1 MKLDLSGR
9 VALVTGASRGIGQAI
24 ALALAEAGA
33 KVGVNYAASSEAAEE
48 VVSRIKEAG
57 GEALAVRFDVS
68 RADEVSEGVR
78 RLEEG
83 LGPVD
88 ILVNNAGITKDT
100 LLLRMKEEDWDTVLE
115 VNLKGAFLCTK
126 AVLQGMMKR
135 RFGRIINIS
144 SVIAF
149 SGNVGQTNY
158 AASKAGLIGFT
169 KSLARE
175 VASRGI
181 TVNAVAPGFIETDM
195 TAKIPAKIKEALV
208 SQIPL
213 GRVGQPEEV
222 APAVVFLASEAASYI
237 TGQVIHVN
245 GGIYM

>member
-1 MKLDLSGR
+1 MKLDLGGK
-9 VALVTGASRGIGQAI
+9 VALVTGASRGIGRAI

-33 KVGVNYAASSEAAEE
+33 KVGVNYAASAGAAGE
-48 VVSRIKEAG
+48 VVSLIKEAG
-57 GEALAVRFDVS
+57 GEALAVKFDVS
-68 RADEVSEGVR
+68 KAEEVAEGVKMV
-78 RLEEG
+78 EEN
-83 LGPVD
+83 LGPID

-100 LLLRMKEEDWDTVLE
+100 LLLRMKEEDWDAVME

-126 AVLQGMMKR
+126 AVIQGMMKR
-135 RFGRIINIS
+135 RFGRIVNIS

-149 SGNVGQTNY
+149 SGNAGQTNY

-195 TAKIPAKIKEALV
+195 TAKIPEKIKEALL

-213 GRVGQPEEV
+213 GRVGRPEEV
-222 APAVVFLASEAASYI
+222 SPAVVFLASEAASYI

>member
-1 MKLDLSGR
+1 MRLEGK
-9 VALVTGASRGIGQAI
+9 VALVTGASRGIGRAI
-24 ALALAEAGA
+24 SLALAEAGA
-33 KVGVNYAASSEAAEE
+33 KVGVNYASSAQAAEE
-48 VVSRIKEAG
+48 VVAQIKEMG
-57 GEALAVRFDVS
+57 GEALALRFDV
-68 RADEVSEGVR
+68 RNKEEVEAGVKE
-78 RLEEG
+78 LEKA

-88 ILVNNAGITKDT
+88 ILVNNAGVTRDGLFI
-100 LLLRMKEEDWDTVLE
+100 RMKEEDWDYVLE
-115 VNLKGAFLCTK
+115 VNLKGAFNCTR

-158 AASKAGLIGFT
+158 AASKAALIGFT

-195 TAKIPAKIKEALV
+195 TAKIPEKIKEALIG
-208 SQIPL
+208 QIPL
-213 GRVGQPEEV
+213 GRVGRPEEV
-222 APAVVFLASEAASYI
+222 APAVVFLASEASSYI
-237 TGQVIHVN
+237 TGQVLHVN

>member
-1 MKLDLSGR
+1 MKLDLAGK
-9 VALVTGASRGIGQAI
+9 VALVTGASRGIGRAI

-48 VVSRIKEAG
+48 VVSRIKKAG

-68 RADEVSEGVR
+68 QAGEVLEGVQK
-78 RLEEG
+78 LKET

-100 LLLRMKEEDWDTVLE
+100 LLLRMKEEDWEAVLA

-158 AASKAGLIGFT
+158 AASKAALIGFT

-195 TAKIPAKIKEALV
+195 TAKIPEKIKETLV

-213 GRVGQPEEV
+213 GRVGKPEEV
-222 APAVVFLASEAASYI
+222 SPAVVFLASEAASYI

>member
-1 MKLDLSGR
+1 MRLDGKI
-9 VALVTGASRGIGQAI
+9 ALVTGASRGIGRAIAI
-24 ALALAEAGA
+24 ALAKARA
-33 KVGVNYAASSEAAEE
+33 KVGVNYASSAEAAEE
-48 VVSRIKEAG
+48 VVEKIKAAG
-57 GEALAVRFDVS
+57 GEALAVKFDV
-68 RADEVSEGVR
+68 RKVEEVTAGV
-78 RLEEG
+78 EKVEST

-88 ILVNNAGITKDT
+88 ILVNNAGVTKDT
-100 LLLRMKEEDWDTVLE
+100 LFLRMKEEDWDYVLE
-115 VNLKGAFLCTK
+115 VNLKGAFNCTK
-126 AVLQGMMKR
+126 AVLQGMLKR

-149 SGNVGQTNY
+149 AGNVGQTNY

-169 KSLARE
+169 KSLAKE
-175 VASRGI
+175 VASRGV

-195 TAKIPAKIKEALV
+195 TAKIPEKIKEALI

-222 APAVVFLASEAASYI
+222 APAVVFLASPEASYI

>member
-1 MKLDLSGR
+1 MRLEGK
-9 VALVTGASRGIGQAI
+9 VALVTGASRGIGRAI
-24 ALALAEAGA
+24 SLALAEAGA
-33 KVGVNYAASSEAAEE
+33 KVGVNYASSAQAAEE
-48 VVSRIKEAG
+48 VVARIKEQG
-57 GEALAVRFDVS
+57 GKALALKFDV
-68 RADEVSEGVR
+68 RNKDEVEAGVKE
-78 RLEEG
+78 LEEA

-88 ILVNNAGITKDT
+88 ILVNNAGVTKDA
-100 LLLRMKEEDWDTVLE
+100 LFLRMKEEDWDFVLE
-115 VNLKGAFLCTK
+115 VNLKGAFNCTK

-158 AASKAGLIGFT
+158 AASKAALIGFT

-195 TAKIPAKIKEALV
+195 TAKIPAKIKEALIG
-208 SQIPL
+208 QIPM
-213 GRVGQPEEV
+213 GRVGRPEEV
-222 APAVVFLASEAASYI
+222 APAVVFLASEASSYI

>member
-1 MKLDLSGR
+1 MRLDGK
-9 VALVTGASRGIGQAI
+9 VALVTGASRGIGRAI

-33 KVGVNYAASSEAAEE
+33 RVGVNYAASAQAAEE
-48 VVSRIKEAG
+48 VVNRIKEAG
-57 GEALAVRFDVS
+57 GEALAVKFDVRS
-68 RADEVSEGVR
+68 
-78 RLEEG
+78 LEEVQAG
-83 LGPVD
+83 VKRVEETLGPVD
-88 ILVNNAGITKDT
+88 ILVNNAGVTKDG
-100 LLLRMKEEDWDTVLE
+100 LFLRMKETDWDYVLE
-115 VNLKGAFLCTK
+115 VNLKGAFNCTK
-126 AVLQGMMKR
+126 TVLQGMMKR
-135 RFGRIINIS
+135 RFGRVINIS

-175 VASRGI
+175 VAGRGI

-195 TAKIPAKIKEALV
+195 TAQIPEKIKEALV
-208 SQIPL
+208 AQIPL
-213 GRVGQPEEV
+213 GRVGRPEEV
-222 APAVVFLASEAASYI
+222 APAVVFLASEGASYI

>member
-1 MKLDLSGR
+1 MKLDLRGKT
-9 VALVTGASRGIGQAI
+9 ALVTGASRGIGRAI
-24 ALALAEAGA
+24 ALALGEAGA
-33 KVGVNYAASSEAAEE
+33 RVGVNYAASSEAAEE
-48 VVSRIKEAG
+48 VVSRLKDLGVEAK
-57 GEALAVRFDVS
+57 AVKFDVS
-68 RADEVSEGVR
+68 QAEEVAEGVKEI
-78 RLEEG
+78 EEA
-83 LGPVD
+83 LGPID

-100 LLLRMKEEDWDTVLE
+100 LFLRMKEKDWEAVLA
-115 VNLKGAFLCTK
+115 VNLTGAFLCTR

-195 TAKIPAKIKEALV
+195 TAKIPEKIKENLIN
-208 SQIPL
+208 QIPL
-213 GRVGQPEEV
+213 GRVGTPEEV

>member
-1 MKLDLSGR
+1 MRLDGK
-9 VALVTGASRGIGQAI
+9 VALVTGASRGIGRAI

-33 KVGVNYAASSEAAEE
+33 RVGVNYAASAQAAEE
-48 VVSRIKEAG
+48 VVNRIKEAG
-57 GEALAVRFDVS
+57 GEALAVKFDVRS
-68 RADEVSEGVR
+68 
-78 RLEEG
+78 LEEVQTG
-83 LGPVD
+83 VKRVEETLGPVD
-88 ILVNNAGITKDT
+88 ILVNNAGVTKDG
-100 LLLRMKEEDWDTVLE
+100 LFLRMKETDWDYVLE
-115 VNLKGAFLCTK
+115 VNLKGAFNCTK

-135 RFGRIINIS
+135 RFGRVINIS

-175 VASRGI
+175 VAGRGI

-195 TAKIPAKIKEALV
+195 TAQIPEKIKEALV
-208 SQIPL
+208 AQIPL
-213 GRVGQPEEV
+213 GRVGRPEEV
-222 APAVVFLASEAASYI
+222 APAVVFLASEGASYI

>member
-1 MKLDLSGR
+1 MKLDLGGK
-9 VALVTGASRGIGQAI
+9 VALVTGASRGIGRAI

-33 KVGVNYAASSEAAEE
+33 KVGVNYAASAGAAEE
-48 VVSRIKEAG
+48 VVSLIKEAG
-57 GEALAVRFDVS
+57 GEALAVKFDVS
-68 RADEVSEGVR
+68 RAEEVAEGVKMV
-78 RLEEG
+78 EEN
-83 LGPVD
+83 LGPID

-100 LLLRMKEEDWDTVLE
+100 LLLRMKEEDWDAVME

-126 AVLQGMMKR
+126 AVIQGMMKR
-135 RFGRIINIS
+135 RFGRIVNIS

-149 SGNVGQTNY
+149 SGNAGQTNY

-195 TAKIPAKIKEALV
+195 TAKIPEKIKEALL

-213 GRVGQPEEV
+213 GRVGRPEEV
-222 APAVVFLASEAASYI
+222 SPAVVFLASEAASYI

>member
-1 MKLDLSGR
+1 MRLDGK
-9 VALVTGASRGIGQAI
+9 VALVTGASRGIGRAI

-33 KVGVNYAASSEAAEE
+33 RVGVNYAASAQAAEE
-48 VVSRIKEAG
+48 VVNRIKEAG
-57 GEALAVRFDVS
+57 GEALAVKFDVRS
-68 RADEVSEGVR
+68 
-78 RLEEG
+78 LEEVQAG
-83 LGPVD
+83 VKRVEETLGPVD
-88 ILVNNAGITKDT
+88 ILVNNAGVTKDG
-100 LLLRMKEEDWDTVLE
+100 LFLRMKETDWDYVLE
-115 VNLKGAFLCTK
+115 VNLKGAFNCTK

-135 RFGRIINIS
+135 RFGRVINIS

-175 VASRGI
+175 VAGRGI

-195 TAKIPAKIKEALV
+195 TAQIPEKIKEALV
-208 SQIPL
+208 AQIPL
-213 GRVGQPEEV
+213 RRVGRPEEV
-222 APAVVFLASEAASYI
+222 APAVVFLASEGASYI

>member
-1 MKLDLSGR
+1 MRLEGK
-9 VALVTGASRGIGQAI
+9 VALVTGASRGIGRAI
-24 ALALAEAGA
+24 SLALAEAGA
-33 KVGVNYAASSEAAEE
+33 KVGVNYASSAQAAEE
-48 VVSRIKEAG
+48 VVAQIKEMG
-57 GEALAVRFDVS
+57 GEALALRFDV
-68 RADEVSEGVR
+68 RNKEEVEAGVKE
-78 RLEEG
+78 LEKA

-88 ILVNNAGITKDT
+88 ILVNNAGVTRDALFI
-100 LLLRMKEEDWDTVLE
+100 RMKEEDWDYVLE
-115 VNLKGAFLCTK
+115 VNLKGAFNCTR

-158 AASKAGLIGFT
+158 AASKAALIGFT

-195 TAKIPAKIKEALV
+195 TAKIPEKIKEALL

-213 GRVGQPEEV
+213 GRVGRPEEV
-222 APAVVFLASEAASYI
+222 APAVVFLASEASSYI
-237 TGQVIHVN
+237 TGQVLHVN

>member
-1 MKLDLSGR
+1 MRLDGK
-9 VALVTGASRGIGQAI
+9 VALVTGASRGIGRAI

-33 KVGVNYAASSEAAEE
+33 RVGVNYAASAQAAEE
-48 VVSRIKEAG
+48 VVNRIKEAG
-57 GEALAVRFDVS
+57 GEALAVKFDVRS
-68 RADEVSEGVR
+68 
-78 RLEEG
+78 LEEVQAG
-83 LGPVD
+83 VKRVEETLGPVD
-88 ILVNNAGITKDT
+88 ILVNNAGVTKDG
-100 LLLRMKEEDWDTVLE
+100 LFLRMKETDWDYVLE
-115 VNLKGAFLCTK
+115 VNLKGAFNCTK

-135 RFGRIINIS
+135 RFGRVINIS

-175 VASRGI
+175 VAGRGI

-195 TAKIPAKIKEALV
+195 TAQIPEKIKEALV
-208 SQIPL
+208 AQIPL
-213 GRVGQPEEV
+213 GRVGRPEEV
-222 APAVVFLASEAASYI
+222 APAVVFLASEGASYI

>member
-1 MKLDLSGR
+1 MRLEGK
-9 VALVTGASRGIGQAI
+9 VALVTGASRGIGRAI
-24 ALALAEAGA
+24 SLALAEAGA
-33 KVGVNYAASSEAAEE
+33 KVGVNYASSAQAAEE
-48 VVSRIKEAG
+48 VVAQIKEMG
-57 GEALAVRFDVS
+57 GEALALRFDV
-68 RADEVSEGVR
+68 RNKEEVEAGVKE
-78 RLEEG
+78 LEKA

-88 ILVNNAGITKDT
+88 ILVNNAGVTRDGLFI
-100 LLLRMKEEDWDTVLE
+100 RMKEEDWDYVLE
-115 VNLKGAFLCTK
+115 VNLKGAFNCTR

-158 AASKAGLIGFT
+158 AASKAALIGFT

-195 TAKIPAKIKEALV
+195 TAKIPEKIKEALLG
-208 SQIPL
+208 QIPL
-213 GRVGQPEEV
+213 GRVGRPEEV
-222 APAVVFLASEAASYI
+222 APAVVFLASEASSYI
-237 TGQVIHVN
+237 TGQVLHVN

>member
-1 MKLDLSGR
+1 MRLDGK
-9 VALVTGASRGIGQAI
+9 VALVTGASRGIGRAI

-33 KVGVNYAASSEAAEE
+33 KVGVNYAASAQAAEE
-48 VVSRIKEAG
+48 VVNRIKEAG
-57 GEALAVRFDVS
+57 GEALAVKFDVRS
-68 RADEVSEGVR
+68 
-78 RLEEG
+78 LEEVQAG
-83 LGPVD
+83 VKKVEETLGPVD
-88 ILVNNAGITKDT
+88 ILVNNAGVTKDG
-100 LLLRMKEEDWDTVLE
+100 LFIRMKETDWDYVLE
-115 VNLKGAFLCTK
+115 VNLKGAFNCTK

-135 RFGRIINIS
+135 RFGRVINIS

-175 VASRGI
+175 VAGRGI

-195 TAKIPAKIKEALV
+195 TAQIPEKIKEALV
-208 SQIPL
+208 AQIPL
-213 GRVGQPEEV
+213 GRVGLPEEV
-222 APAVVFLASEAASYI
+222 APAVVFLASEGASYI

>member
-1 MKLDLSGR
+1 MRLDGK
-9 VALVTGASRGIGQAI
+9 VALVTGASRGIGRAI
-24 ALALAEAGA
+24 ALALAEAGV
-33 KVGVNYAASSEAAEE
+33 KVGVNYAASAQAAEE
-48 VVSRIKEAG
+48 VVNRIKEAG
-57 GEALAVRFDVS
+57 GEALAVKFDVRS
-68 RADEVSEGVR
+68 
-78 RLEEG
+78 LEEVQAG
-83 LGPVD
+83 VKKVEETLGPVD
-88 ILVNNAGITKDT
+88 ILVNNAGVTKDG
-100 LLLRMKEEDWDTVLE
+100 LFLRIKETDWDYVLE
-115 VNLKGAFLCTK
+115 VNLKGAFNCTK

-135 RFGRIINIS
+135 RFGRVINIS

-175 VASRGI
+175 VAGRGI

-195 TAKIPAKIKEALV
+195 TAQIPEKIKKALIA
-208 SQIPL
+208 QIPL
-213 GRVGQPEEV
+213 GRVGLPEEV
-222 APAVVFLASEAASYI
+222 APAVVFLASEGASYI

>member
-1 MKLDLSGR
+1 MRLDGK
-9 VALVTGASRGIGQAI
+9 VALVTGASRGIGRAI

-33 KVGVNYAASSEAAEE
+33 RVGVNYAASAQAAEE
-48 VVSRIKEAG
+48 VVNRIREAG
-57 GEALAVRFDVS
+57 GEALAVKFDVRS
-68 RADEVSEGVR
+68 
-78 RLEEG
+78 LEEVQAG
-83 LGPVD
+83 VKRVEETLGPVD
-88 ILVNNAGITKDT
+88 ILVNNAGVTKDG
-100 LLLRMKEEDWDTVLE
+100 LFLRMKETDWDYVLE
-115 VNLKGAFLCTK
+115 VNLKGAFNCTK

-135 RFGRIINIS
+135 RFGRVINIS

-175 VASRGI
+175 VAGRGI

-195 TAKIPAKIKEALV
+195 TAQIPEKIKEALV
-208 SQIPL
+208 AQIPL
-213 GRVGQPEEV
+213 GRVGRPEEV
-222 APAVVFLASEAASYI
+222 APAVVFLASEGASYI